1 MILARFLGLRV
12 AAIST
17 ITGMATGMRDAQISH
32 AQTKAMV
39 PLGAAKLEQ
48 VLRHYLRGMPYISA
62 AFDNAPQHAQ
72 AL

>member
-1 MILARFLGLRV
+1 
-12 AAIST
+12 
-17 ITGMATGMRDAQISH
+17 MATGMRDAQISH